1 MPAPLRRAPGGVSSN
16 VTWHHGHLD
25 RAERWSALGARGATI
40 WFTGLSGSGKSTIA
54 AAVEAAL
61 VGSGRPAYLLD
72 GDNLRHGLTAD
83 LGFSD
88 SDREA
93 NVARVAQAAR
103 LFADAG
109 VVALVSL
116 ISPFRAGRDA
126 ARRLHAEAGRP
137 FFEVYVNAPLAIC
150 EERDPK
156 GLYVRARSGEIPA
169 FTGLSSPY
177 EEPVDPDLSIASDR
191 MGVEEA
197 AAAVIGLL
205 GTSEAHP
212 PPSGQDL

>member
-1 MPAPLRRAPGGVSSN
+1 V
-16 VTWHHGHLD
+16 
-25 RAERWSALGARGATI
+25 

-61 VGSGRPAYLLD
+61 VRSGRPAYLLD

-109 VVALVSL
+109 LVALVSL
-116 ISPFRAGRDA
+116 ISPFRAGREA
-126 ARRLHAEAGRP
+126 ARRLHTEAGLP
-137 FFEVYVNAPLAIC
+137 FFEVYVNAPLAVC

-156 GLYVRARSGEIPA
+156 GLYVRARAGEIPA
-169 FTGLSSPY
+169 FTGLASPY
-177 EEPVDPDLSIASDR
+177 EEPLRPDLSIASDR
-191 MGVEEA
+191 TGVEDA
-197 AAAVIGLL
+197 AAAVLRLL
-205 GTSEAHP
+205 V
-212 PPSGQDL
+212 